1 MDGIDLP
8 ELTDGRVRL
17 RPPEERDVDR
27 ITTICQ
33 DVEVQRWTR
42 VPVPYT
48 EDDARRFVQLSSDRL
63 TDGTGVHL
71 VAVDAGVG
79 SGGAEVGASGG
90 ASGSASVGTSG
101 GASGRASGLEVDP
114 LGAAP
119 DTEADVVLGATGI
132 DIDLRD
138 LSGELGYWVAPD
150 ARRQGIATRASRLL
164 LRFAF
169 GPLQLGYVGLWA
181 AADNAGSNAVARSLG
196 FTFEGTAREAIL
208 LGLPG
213 EPDRVRGDANRWGLR
228 PDELT

>member
-8 ELTDGRVRL
+8 DLTDGRLRL
-17 RPPEERDVDR
+17 RPPEERDVAR
-27 ITTICQ
+27 VTAICQ

-48 EDDARRFVQLSSDRL
+48 EDDARRFVQFSSDGL
-63 TDGTGVHL
+63 SHGTGVRL
-71 VAVDAGVG
+71 VAVAAGADGV
-79 SGGAEVGASGG
+79 
-90 ASGSASVGTSG
+90 
-101 GASGRASGLEVDP
+101 
-114 LGAAP
+114 LGPDAAP
-119 DTEADVVLGATGI
+119 DGDADADADVPPDAGEDAAPDGDEGAVSDVVLGAAGI
-132 DIDLRD
+132 DIHRRD

-150 ARRQGIATRASRLL
+150 ARRRGIATRSSRLL

-181 AADNAGSNAVARSLG
+181 AADNPGSNAVARSLG
-196 FTFEGTAREAIL
+196 FTFEGTARDAFL

-228 PDELT
+228 PEELT